1 MHELSL
7 CESILQI
14 IEENAASQGFSKV
27 KKVWLEIGALAGV
40 EKEAMYFGF
49 DVVCKDTLADK
60 AALEI
65 IDLPAVAWCMPC
77 AKNVTV
83 TQRYDACP
91 VCGSYQLQISQGE
104 ELRIKE
110 LEVE

>member
-7 CESILQI
+7 CESVLQV
-14 IEENAASQGFSKV
+14 IEDNAARQGYSQV

-40 EKEAMYFGF
+40 EKEAMQFGF
-49 DVVCKDTLADK
+49 DVVCKGSMAEN
-60 AALEI
+60 AVLEI
-65 IDLPAVAWCMPC
+65 IDVPGRAWCLPC
-77 AKNVTV
+77 GESVAI
-83 TQRYDACP
+83 TQRFDACP